1 MSDAQQDL
9 EVWRRLAPGGL
20 LVVGAAAS
28 VIADAATRKA
38 RRTPT
43 PAWVAEGTLGL
54 TLLGAGLSLFGEAV
68 KRRALHD
75 VAARAAAHA

>member
-1 MSDAQQDL
+1 MGDPQRDL

-20 LVVGAAAS
+20 LLVGAAAS

-38 RRTPT
+38 RRAPAR
-43 PAWVAEGTLGL
+43 AWVAEGTLGL

-75 VAARAAAHA
+75 VAARAAARA